1 MGEMLENL
9 WGNFQYGLAGGIAN
23 NPILYATYQV
33 ASMLDSV
40 AGGIALPDIK
50 VMGSGVNLQ
59 TTVADLMRV
68 GAIGASALSGIGKL
82 IAGIA
87 KGSGGG
93 FSGSGMLKAF
103 GVDNNITTLSRGKG
117 TGIEA
122 LNSGSDVSTSGF
134 VGNSDGSD
142 VQNKT
147 LDDANEDGNKQ
158 LAEKQE
164 EDNETKLSTVDEHI
178 IQIYQL
184 LQDVTSGISSFRV
197 VLETGLPNNGLA

>member
-1 MGEMLENL
+1 M
-9 WGNFQYGLAGGIAN
+9 AN
-23 NPILYATYQV
+23 NPVLYAVYNAATL
-33 ASMLDSV
+33 LDSV

-68 GAIGASALSGIGKL
+68 ASIGTSALAGVGKL
-82 IAGIA
+82 ISGISSA
-87 KGSGGG
+87 GG

-117 TGIEA
+117 TGLEA
-122 LNSGSDVSTSGF
+122 LMSGSDTSTSGF

-142 VQNKT
+142 VQQKT
-147 LDDANEDGNKQ
+147 LDDASEDGNKQ

-178 IQIYQL
+178 VEI
-184 LQDVTSGISSFRV
+184 
-197 VLETGLPNNGLA
+197 

>member
-1 MGEMLENL
+1 M
-9 WGNFQYGLAGGIAN
+9 AN
-23 NPILYATYQV
+23 NPVLYAVYNAATL
-33 ASMLDSV
+33 LDSV

-68 GAIGASALSGIGKL
+68 ASIGTSALGGIGKL
-82 IAGIA
+82 VAGLA
-87 KGSGGG
+87 AGSGGG

-117 TGIEA
+117 TGLEA
-122 LNSGSDVSTSGF
+122 LTSGSDTSTSGF

-142 VQNKT
+142 VQQKT
-147 LDDANEDGNKQ
+147 LDDASEDGNKQ

-178 IQIYQL
+178 VEI
-184 LQDVTSGISSFRV
+184 
-197 VLETGLPNNGLA
+197 